1 MDMSSEYKIPNI
13 LNNDSYLGP
22 SSWTEYFKSIS
33 ISTWLLFILILA
45 VLGFNIFIYLAK
57 GTQYVTNTIN
67 PILNKFFS
75 LFFSTTGQIVDVTA
89 TGTKQLVNT
98 TANIIDTGLT
108 DIQQHIP
115 QGTQSTTNLN
125 NTQLQN
131 TIPHADLLQNNTLNQ
146 ALNTSLAAHPNEN
159 SYHEDD
165 TTSNIQTGINKS
177 GYCYIGEDRGYRS
190 CAYVGV
196 NDNCLSGEIFP
207 TNEICV
213 NPNLR
218 V

>member
-1 MDMSSEYKIPNI
+1 
-13 LNNDSYLGP
+13 
-22 SSWTEYFKSIS
+22 
-33 ISTWLLFILILA
+33 
-45 VLGFNIFIYLAK
+45 
-57 GTQYVTNTIN
+57 
-67 PILNKFFS
+67 
-75 LFFSTTGQIVDVTA
+75 
-89 TGTKQLVNT
+89 
-98 TANIIDTGLT
+98 
-108 DIQQHIP
+108 
-115 QGTQSTTNLN
+115 
-125 NTQLQN
+125 
-131 TIPHADLLQNNTLNQ
+131 
-146 ALNTSLAAHPNEN
+146 LNTSLAAHPNEN